1 MTRQNQRMQFESR
14 LQIAARGRVQN
25 VKVFHLYISYADTRS
40 ILQTTKFDISS
51 KARVADLETLLAS
64 WQTEREFSTSAVR
77 IIFAPDLT
85 TMSLYNTL
93 RYEQTQPCPLIRF

>member
-51 KARVADLETLLAS
+51 KARVADLGSETLLAS

-77 IIFAPDLT
+77 IIFAPDFT
-85 TMSLYNTL
+85 TVSFHNTL
-93 RYEQTQPCPLIRF
+93 